1 MIRVL
6 MIGEEGVGK
15 SSCCNTI
22 CDFRGDLYKISAGMK
37 ACTMQTDY
45 HVVFWKG
52 T

>member
-6 MIGEEGVGK
+6 LIGEVGVGK
-15 SSCCNTI
+15 SSVCNTI
-22 CDFRGDLYKISAGMK
+22 SDFIGDLYKISAEMK